1 MDFATAVRTCI
12 TKYAAFDGRA
22 SRPEFWWWVL
32 FWWLVSAATGIVD
45 SAIGM
50 TINLVWWGNDTEF
63 DLFQSIAQLIMLLPS
78 AAVATR
84 RFRDAGRSYWNFL
97 WLLLPVVGWVVLAFK
112 FSAPSIPSTDTY
124 TI

>member
-12 TKYAAFDGRA
+12 TKFATFEGRA

-45 SAIGM
+45 GAIGM
-50 TINLVWWGNDTEF
+50 TINLVWWDNDTEF

-84 RFRDAGRSYWNFL
+84 RFRDAGKSCWNFL
-97 WLLLPVVGWVVLAFK
+97 WLLLPVVGWIVLAVK
-112 FSAPSIPSTDTY
+112 FSAPSIPSTDNY

>member
-12 TKYAAFDGRA
+12 TKYATFDGRA

-32 FWWLVSAATGIVD
+32 FWWLVSAVTGTID
-45 SAIGM
+45 GAIGLGFNA
-50 TINLVWWGNDTEF
+50 IWWGRDAHF

-78 AAVATR
+78 IAVATR
-84 RFRDAGRSYWNFL
+84 RFRDAGKSFWNFL
-97 WLLLPVVGWVVLAFK
+97 WLALPVVGWIVLAVK
-112 FSAPSIPSTDTY
+112 FSSPSIPSTDNY